1 MQFAE
6 RFIRRP
12 VLASMVSLGLVL
24 VGAIGYT
31 RLPVREFPDADPPV
45 VSVTTLL
52 PGASSQVVESAVS
65 DVLEEELS
73 SLEGL
78 RTMTSAS
85 QEQMSTITLEFT
97 LDRSIEDAAQDVRDK
112 VARVRGFLPED
123 IEEPVVAKEEADAFP
138 IMFLALMSPSY
149 SLMELSDIADR
160 QVKPRLQTIPGVSG
174 APIFG
179 ERRFSMRVWLSPR
192 ELAARG
198 LTVQDVE
205 NAIRTRSV
213 EIPAGRIESDRRE
226 FSVRYLG
233 EMKTA
238 GEFAQLTVANGGG
251 GGGLVKL
258 GDVARVEPGPEDER
272 SVTRYSGKDAVFI
285 GVVRQSK
292 ANVID
297 VANAVHDELPAIQ
310 ATLPAGVELVTA
322 FDGSVFVQRSIQE
335 ARETLVITAVLVII
349 IIFLFLRT
357 LRATAIP
364 AIAIPVSIISTFA
377 ILAAMGYSVNTL
389 TLLGLILAIGIVVDD
404 AIIVMENAY
413 RHQEEL
419 HQDPETAAIEGTRE
433 ITTAVIATTIAL
445 LAVFSPLL
453 FLTGATGRLFNE
465 FAVAVGGSVLI
476 SGIVALTLT
485 PMLSAKILRV
495 TARETRFHHFVGAL
509 LDDITARYGRSLE
522 RALARPFVVIAGGA
536 VLTAS
541 AVLLFATL
549 KREFVPPDDRGFFF
563 TWIVGPEG
571 ATVAYTDDYVRQVEA
586 IALSTKGVR
595 SSFAVIGF
603 PAGPS
608 SGIVG
613 PILEDWDTRDRSAEA
628 ILGELQ
634 PKLFFGVPGVFA
646 FATNPPAFGGFT
658 PPVQFVVKNRD
669 FEALVQG
676 MDVLVGRA
684 RQIPG
689 LLNVDTDLRVTKP
702 ELVVALDRDRAED
715 LGVPARDIATTL
727 QTLLGGRDVSRFTSD
742 NKLYDVILR
751 LDPEERATPSDIS
764 GLQVRGRDG
773 ALVQLDAV
781 TQVDERV
788 GPRQLNHH
796 DRVRSFT
803 LSASMAPGFTLGE
816 ALDSLNRV
824 AREVLPPGSTIDL
837 AGESRELRESSNTL
851 YFAFGFALVFVFMV
865 LAAQYES
872 LVHPFTVMLAV
883 PLAVTGALGALWLAG
898 STLNVYSQVGM
909 ILLIGLVSK
918 NSILLVTYANDLRN
932 RGRDAVAAM
941 REAGRIRLRP
951 ILMTSVA
958 TIFGALPI
966 ALGLGAGAGSR
977 RPLGYVIIGGMIVS
991 TLLTLYL
998 VPSVFVVLERLRGRR
1013 PASPVPATP
1022 RVMEAPVTKKA
1033 LQTAGLAA
1041 LLLAAAVA
1049 APSALNAQTTGE
1061 AAPVVTLPEAR
1072 RLARAVNPDAVAAR
1086 AQVDMASWERRA
1098 ALADLFT
1105 PSVSAGTSYL
1115 RFSEPFFNFGTGA
1128 ISANATSATLQAS
1141 YALLGTG
1148 KIAALKRARASLVSA
1163 EAGETAAR
1171 FRTALATDAAYYSV
1185 LADRELVRV
1194 ATDRL
1199 RRADEQFGVA
1209 RSRVLAG
1216 EVIASDSLQLLLEVT
1231 RASVGLMRRDSALT
1245 VSQLRLGRQIGL
1257 PGPAEAAAID
1267 TAVPP
1272 PLPLSRDEAVA
1283 ELRAGGPAVAAA
1295 RAAERGADAALGAE
1309 RSGYWPDI
1317 TVGATVGAYDS
1328 EFFPSALRRGQ
1339 LAVTV
1344 SLPIWDGGRR
1354 ELAVARARAQRD
1366 VAQAEREDSER
1377 AAAELISEAY
1387 HGYETSRAG
1396 IHLALVGVS
1405 VATENYR
1412 VQRARYREGATTI
1425 LDLLEAQVALSEAE
1439 ATLVQAR
1446 YSTQLALAQIEALLG
1461 RRIFEPR
1468 DE

>member
-1 MQFAE
+1 MHFAE

-52 PGASSQVVESAVS
+52 PGASPQVVESAVT

-138 IMFLALMSPSY
+138 IIFLALVSPSY
-149 SLMELSDIADR
+149 GLMELSDIADR
-160 QVKPRLQTIPGVSG
+160 QIKPRLQTIPGVSG

-238 GEFAQLTVANGGG
+238 GEFAQLTVSNGDG

-258 GDVARVEPGPEDER
+258 ADVARVEPGPEDER

-292 ANVID
+292 ANVIE

-310 ATLPAGVELVTA
+310 ATLPAGVQLVTA

-335 ARETLVITAVLVII
+335 ARETLVITAVLVIV

-419 HQDPETAAIEGTRE
+419 HQDPETAAIDGTRE

-476 SGIVALTLT
+476 SGVVALTLT

-495 TARETRFHHFVGAL
+495 TARETRFHHLVGAL

-522 RALARPFVVIAGGA
+522 GALRRPLAVIAGGVA
-536 VLTAS
+536 LTAS
-541 AVLLFATL
+541 AVLLFTVL

-571 ATVAYTDDYVRQVEA
+571 ATVAYTDDYVRQVEG
-586 IALSTKGVR
+586 IALGTDGVR
-595 SSFAVIGF
+595 STFAVIGF

-613 PILEDWDTRDRSAEA
+613 PILEDWDQRERSAEA

-676 MDVLVGRA
+676 MDALVGRA

-715 LGVPARDIATTL
+715 LGVPAREIATTL

-742 NKLYDVILR
+742 NKLYDVMLR
-751 LDPEERATPSDIS
+751 LDPAERATPSDIT

-781 TQVDERV
+781 ARVQEQV

-824 AREVLPPGSTIDL
+824 AAEVLPPGSSVDL

-851 YFAFGFALVFVFMV
+851 YFAFAFALVFVFMV

-918 NSILLVTYANDLRN
+918 NSILLVTYANELRN
-932 RGRDAVAAM
+932 QGRDAVAAM

-977 RPLGYVIIGGMIVS
+977 RPLGYVIIGGMLVS

-998 VPSVFVVLERLRGRR
+998 VPAVFVVLERLRSRAARAVSAG
-1013 PASPVPATP
+1013 ASI
-1022 RVMEAPVTKKA
+1022 MEAPASKKA

-1041 LLLAAAVA
+1041 LLVAAGAVTPSVLAAQG
-1049 APSALNAQTTGE
+1049 PGE
-1061 AAPVVTLPEAR
+1061 AVPVVTLPEAQ
-1072 RLARAVNPDAVAAR
+1072 RLARTVNPDAVAAR
-1086 AQVDMASWERRA
+1086 AQVDLASWERRA
-1098 ALADLFT
+1098 ALTDLFT
-1105 PSVSAGTSYL
+1105 PAVSAGTSYL

-1148 KIAALKRARASLVSA
+1148 KVAELKRARAQQVSA
-1163 EAGETAAR
+1163 EARETAAR

-1216 EVIASDSLQLLLEVT
+1216 EAIASDSLQLLLEVT
-1231 RASVGLMRRDSALT
+1231 RASVGLMRRDSAMT

-1257 PGPAEAAAID
+1257 PGPADAAPVD

-1272 PLPLSRDEAVA
+1272 PLPLRREEAIA
-1283 ELRAGGPAVAAA
+1283 EMRAGGPAVTAA

-1328 EFFPSALRRGQ
+1328 EFFPKALSRSQ

-1366 VAQAEREDSER
+1366 VARAQREDSER
-1377 AAAELISEAY
+1377 AAAELISQAY
-1387 HGYETSRAG
+1387 HGYETSRAA
-1396 IHLALVGVS
+1396 IHLAQVGVS

-1446 YSTQLALAQIEALLG
+1446 YSARLALAQIEALLG

-1468 DE
+1468 DD